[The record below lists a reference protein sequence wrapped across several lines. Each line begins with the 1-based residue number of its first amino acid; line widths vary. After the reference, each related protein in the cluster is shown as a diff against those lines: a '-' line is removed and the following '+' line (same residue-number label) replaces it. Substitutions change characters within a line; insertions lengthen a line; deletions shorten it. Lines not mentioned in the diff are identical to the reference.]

1 MNFKFTKTGPNPL
14 YKAGASHIIKLIAE
28 GTLQPGAQLPSVRDF
43 ATENEINP
51 NTAQRVYAELESGGY
66 ITTVQGQ
73 GSTVA
78 FKAENQR
85 DSLSPVAVFWSYA
98 HKDDTNSR
106 GAIRTLL
113 DSVRNEYELATGN
126 SLDVFVDDESI
137 DWGTNWREAIEGA
150 VQRTTFFIPV
160 LTPTYLKRPAC
171 LNELKT
177 AIDKFQTTG
186 IQKGIYPIRFVNI
199 QRALDTCA
207 DDDLVQF
214 LSDTQGINFFSIGTR
229 NPDSPEYQTMVQ
241 KIVAD
246 LVAIED
252 ELYEER
258 DSIEAAAIECG
269 RAEEDAAYDEHG
281 GYIDNLA
288 AMEAETGRQTELLQA
303 LSEDMKSI
311 GNLAKKST
319 AEMEQSNAT
328 GSGFATKLAI
338 IKKMATELD
347 PLSDS
352 LKSKCIQFTS
362 SMATMSKGM
371 NAYLDIAE
379 ENPGSRSA
387 EFEHAVREMS
397 RNAGIAFDSCRSFS
411 GTLDSV
417 GKMSREFR
425 KPFSEIQSGLAL
437 LCSNEEIF
445 TLWEQKLDALGEVEQ
460 AN

>member
-171 LNELKT
+171 SMSSK
-177 AIDKFQTTG
+177 
-186 IQKGIYPIRFVNI
+186 R
-199 QRALDTCA
+199 
-207 DDDLVQF
+207 
-214 LSDTQGINFFSIGTR
+214 LSISFKQL
-229 NPDSPEYQTMVQ
+229 EY
-241 KIVAD
+241 
-246 LVAIED
+246 
-252 ELYEER
+252 
-258 DSIEAAAIECG
+258 
-269 RAEEDAAYDEHG
+269 
-281 GYIDNLA
+281 
-288 AMEAETGRQTELLQA
+288 
-303 LSEDMKSI
+303 
-311 GNLAKKST
+311 KK
-319 AEMEQSNAT
+319 E
-328 GSGFATKLAI
+328 
-338 IKKMATELD
+338 
-347 PLSDS
+347 
-352 LKSKCIQFTS
+352 
-362 SMATMSKGM
+362 
-371 NAYLDIAE
+371 
-379 ENPGSRSA
+379 
-387 EFEHAVREMS
+387 
-397 RNAGIAFDSCRSFS
+397 
-411 GTLDSV
+411 
-417 GKMSREFR
+417 
-425 KPFSEIQSGLAL
+425 
-437 LCSNEEIF
+437 F
-445 TLWEQKLDALGEVEQ
+445 TLYASSIFKEHSIPARMMTLCNSSPIHKELISSA
-460 AN
+460 